1 MFAEH
6 SVIAMLALAAAGAAL
21 CLVLARPR
29 QVLATIRRRD
39 RG

>member
-6 SVIAMLALAAAGAAL
+6 SIIAMLALAAAGAVL

-29 QVLATIRRRD
+29 QVLATIVAVS